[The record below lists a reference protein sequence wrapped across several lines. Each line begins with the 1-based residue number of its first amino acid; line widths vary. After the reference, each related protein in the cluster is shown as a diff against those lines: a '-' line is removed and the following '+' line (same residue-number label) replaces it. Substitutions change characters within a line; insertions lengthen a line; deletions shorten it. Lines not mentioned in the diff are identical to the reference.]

1 MDAEIDSCYDEA
13 KGQEE
18 ANRRHCLWWGGVV
31 EVLLVWA
38 GVEPAPLRTSPLFPL
53 EMRVFSCA

>member
-1 MDAEIDSCYDEA
+1 M
-13 KGQEE
+13 
-18 ANRRHCLWWGGVV
+18 V

-53 EMRVFSCA
+53 EMSVVFLVFDLSLFFTKE